1 MDILSFEKV
10 SLQDYPDKISTICF
24 TRGCQLRCPYC
35 HNPNLVLPEMF
46 ISSGEDIYAEFIEY
60 IDKRKS
66 LIQGVVLSGGEPL
79 MQKNLID
86 FIRKIKEFGLDV
98 KLDTNGMLP
107 DRLRELIDENLL
119 DYIALDY
126 KGSSLGLNRAIGLE
140 KHKPGKQLYSS
151 WAKSLELVKESS
163 IDYELRTTLVKEIH
177 SRDHLIKM
185 AEELKEIFKDSQMP
199 RWFLQNFERCSEIL
213 NDFTKRES
221 SLSSYSKEEMIE
233 IKKEL
238 EKIIAKVSFRDTF

>member
-1 MDILSFEKV
+1 MDVISFEKV

-35 HNPNLVLPEMF
+35 QNPNLVLPE
-46 ISSGEDIYAEFIEY
+46 IYSPAGEDSYTDFIEY
-60 IDKRKS
+60 INKRKN

-79 MQKNLID
+79 MQKGLID
-86 FIRKIKEFGLDV
+86 LIYKIKELGLDV

-107 DRLRELIDENLL
+107 ARLKQLIDGKLL

-126 KGSSLGLNRAIGLE
+126 KGSSLGLNRAIGSDLQATDD
-140 KHKPGKQLYSS
+140 KAYNS
-151 WAKSLELVKESS
+151 WAESLELVKASS

-177 SRDHLIKM
+177 SRDHLIMM
-185 AEELKEIFKDSQMP
+185 AEEVKAIFKDGEIP
-199 RWFLQNFERCSEIL
+199 IWFLQNFERRSEVL
-213 NDFTKRES
+213 NDFTNIER

-233 IKKEL
+233 IKKL
-238 EKIIAKVSFRDTF
+238 IEKIVAEVSFRDTF

>member
-1 MDILSFEKV
+1 
-10 SLQDYPDKISTICF
+10 
-24 TRGCQLRCPYC
+24 
-35 HNPNLVLPEMF
+35 
-46 ISSGEDIYAEFIEY
+46 
-60 IDKRKS
+60 
-66 LIQGVVLSGGEPL
+66 
-79 MQKNLID
+79 
-86 FIRKIKEFGLDV
+86 
-98 KLDTNGMLP
+98 MLF
-107 DRLRELIDENLL
+107 RSL

-185 AEELKEIFKDSQMP
+185 AEELKGIFKDSQMP
-199 RWFLQNFERCSEIL
+199 RWYLQNFERRSEIL
-213 NDFTKRES
+213 NDFTRREIT
-221 SLSSYSKEEMIE
+221 LSSYSKEEMIE

-238 EKIIAKVSFRDTF
+238 EKIIPNISFRDTF